1 MCANVQSVLQRY
13 RTFWSKCLHRRIHR
27 RGTKAN
33 SSHSSVESTTEGENN
48 PPYKTLLSLTNFY
61 SLDLSLSPPSLSI
74 SSLPPS
80 LFSYTWCVYRM
91 LSTPVNVLT
100 ERLNYVKRCKVKLFV
115 NTDAVCLLFQY
126 LKLDL
131 QKHLVY
137 TNMRT
142 LFLGHWERH
151 VPRCAL

>member
-1 MCANVQSVLQRY
+1 
-13 RTFWSKCLHRRIHR
+13 
-27 RGTKAN
+27 
-33 SSHSSVESTTEGENN
+33 
-48 PPYKTLLSLTNFY
+48 
-61 SLDLSLSPPSLSI
+61 
-74 SSLPPS
+74 
-80 LFSYTWCVYRM
+80 M

-115 NTDAVCLLFQY
+115 NTDTVCLLFQY

-151 VPRCAL
+151 EPRCALRASWSYKAMAKLYNVGGGETHCLHITFIT